1 MTFLTLLL
9 QAGATVADTV
19 SGAVA
24 ATGNAAAAAAAPA
37 VQAGEPLKITDLL
50 FKGGWVMIPLLMLSL
65 VSVYIILERFLAIR
79 RASQDPSQ
87 FMEQVKSQI
96 IRGDLAGARA
106 QCAKQETPLA
116 HMIEKGIRR
125 IGSPLKDIEASIEN
139 QGRLEVM
146 RLERGISILGIIAG
160 IAPMLGFVGTILGVI
175 KIFYSIAAS
184 GEFGIT
190 QISGGLYEKMVSS
203 AAGLVVGIIA
213 HAGYHTLTVMV
224 DRVVYRMENSAIEFT
239 DVLQDN

>member
-1 MTFLTLLL
+1 MTFLTLFL
-9 QAGATVADTV
+9 QAGAAVTDTV

-24 ATGNAAAAAAAPA
+24 ATGNAAAAATPA

-50 FKGGWVMIPLLMLSL
+50 FKGGWVMIPLLILSL

-79 RASQDPSQ
+79 RASQDPTQ

-125 IGSPLKDIEASIEN
+125 IGSPLKDIEASIES
-139 QGRLEVM
+139 QGRLEIM

-224 DRVVYRMENSAIEFT
+224 DRVVYRMENSALEFT

>member
-1 MTFLTLLL
+1 MTFLSLML
-9 QAGATVADTV
+9 QVGATVSDTV
-19 SGAVA
+19 SGAAA
-24 ATGNAAAAAAAPA
+24 ATGTAAATAPVVA
-37 VQAGEPLKITDLL
+37 PNEQLNITDLL
-50 FKGGWVMIPLLMLSL
+50 FKGGWVMFPLLILSL

-79 RASQDPSQ
+79 RASSDPTQ

-96 IRGDLAGARA
+96 IRGDLTGARA
-106 QCAKQETPLA
+106 LCAKQETPLA

-139 QGRLEVM
+139 QGRLEIM

-224 DRVVYRMENSAIEFT
+224 DRVVYRMENSALEFT

>member
-1 MTFLTLLL
+1 MTLLTLLL
-9 QAGATVADTV
+9 QAGAAISDTV
-19 SGAVA
+19 SGALA
-24 ATGNAAAAAAAPA
+24 ATGAPTTP
-37 VQAGEPLKITDLL
+37 VIVPGESLKITDLL
-50 FKGGWVMIPLLMLSL
+50 VKGGWVMVPLLILSL
-65 VSVYIILERFLAIR
+65 ISVYIMIERFLAIR

-96 IRGDLAGARA
+96 IRGDLNGAKSL
-106 QCAKQETPLA
+106 CAKQETPLA

-139 QGRLEVM
+139 QGRLEIM
-146 RLERGISILGIIAG
+146 RLEKGISVLGIIAG

-175 KIFYSIAAS
+175 KIFYSISAS

-203 AAGLVVGIIA
+203 AAGLVVGILA
-213 HAGYHTLTVMV
+213 HAGYHTLTIMV
-224 DRVVYRMENSAIEFT
+224 DRVVYRMENSALEFT

>member
-9 QAGATVADTV
+9 QAGAAVADTV

-24 ATGNAAAAAAAPA
+24 ATGNAAASPAAA
-37 VQAGEPLKITDLL
+37 VQAAEPLKITDLL
-50 FKGGWVMIPLLMLSL
+50 FKGGWVMFPLLILSF

-79 RASQDPSQ
+79 RASADPTQ
-87 FMEQVKSQI
+87 FMDQVKQLM

-106 QCAKQETPLA
+106 QCAKYETPLA

-125 IGSPLKDIEASIEN
+125 AGSPIKDIEASIEN

-146 RLERGISILGIIAG
+146 RLERGISVLGIIAG

-175 KIFYSIAAS
+175 KIFYSIASS

>member
-9 QAGATVADTV
+9 QAAAAAADTV

-24 ATGNAAAAAAAPA
+24 ATGNAAAAAAPA
-37 VQAGEPLKITDLL
+37 VQTGEPLKITDLL
-50 FKGGWVMIPLLMLSL
+50 FKGGWVMFPLLILSL
-65 VSVYIILERFLAIR
+65 ISVYIILERFLAIR
-79 RASQDPSQ
+79 RASQDPTQ
-87 FMEQVKSQI
+87 FMDQVKSQI

-139 QGRLEVM
+139 QGRLEIM

-224 DRVVYRMENSAIEFT
+224 DRVVYRMENSALEFT